1 MPLEVESLSTKLGR
15 PPFHD
20 ALANGMRLRCPNC
33 KQGRLFAGLFQMKT
47 ECPVC
52 RLGYFRESGYYLGAM
67 FLNFIISAILIVAI
81 YCLLLLVAPRI
92 TDISTNR
99 RFFAWMAFA
108 GIFSLALMRHSYS
121 LWLSIDY
128 WIGPWN
134 AGVPPQG

>member
-1 MPLEVESLSTKLGR
+1 
-15 PPFHD
+15 
-20 ALANGMRLRCPNC
+20 
-33 KQGRLFAGLFQMKT
+33 MKT